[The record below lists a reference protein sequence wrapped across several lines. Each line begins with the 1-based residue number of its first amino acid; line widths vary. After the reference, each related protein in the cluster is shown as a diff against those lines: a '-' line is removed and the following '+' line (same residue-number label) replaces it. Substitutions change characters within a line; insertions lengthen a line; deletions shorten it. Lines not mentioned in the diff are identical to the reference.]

1 MLQMLLH
8 ASILQGKPSL
18 AGGPIA
24 EKHGSTA
31 SRQHAN
37 PPRQHANPALDQHTL
52 DQQALDLEDPWSKQ
66 TSFCAMERQRAPW
79 PKATIPAATRCLT
92 QGELRMC
99 SPVGRPTVPFEVLRG
114 VHCTLTRSS

>member
-18 AGGPIA
+18 ADGPIA
-24 EKHGSTA
+24 DQHGSTA

-52 DQQALDLEDPWSKQ
+52 DQQALDLDDPWSKQ
-66 TSFCAMERQRAPW
+66 TSFCAMERQRAPRLLEQVRVACW
-79 PKATIPAATRCLT
+79 GRRVGGVGDASLILLYLLQC
-92 QGELRMC
+92 C
-99 SPVGRPTVPFEVLRG
+99 S
-114 VHCTLTRSS
+114 